1 MTRSSKSQKAERINA
16 AYTLLAQGVT
26 TNEAVVRLS
35 QRFGVSQRQSYRYV
49 QQALAMDRPAEPVE
63 SRIPMTIKIPGALA
77 QALRTHARISG
88 QAIGDVVARALRRF
102 LPDVD

>member
-1 MTRSSKSQKAERINA
+1 MTRSTKSQKAERINA

-26 TNEAVVRLS
+26 ANEAVVRLS

-49 QQALAMDRPAEPVE
+49 QQAAAMDRPADPVE
-63 SRIPMTIKIPGALA
+63 SRIPITIKIPGALA
-77 QALRTHARISG
+77 QALRTHARSSG
-88 QAIGDVVARALRRF
+88 QAIGDIVARALRRF